1 MYKTIALTLC
11 GLLCACGDS
20 PDSTS
25 ERKQLTPPNDITL
38 GDGDN
43 YGSVCDRQDTQQITV
58 DGQTYVFNVPTLCN
72 SYLGI
77 DKGDPP
83 PDRVRTWDDRTE
95 DNFDAPHVDVSS
107 QNSTP
112 NQR

>member
-1 MYKTIALTLC
+1 MYKAIALTLSV
-11 GLLCACGDS
+11 LLCACGDS
-20 PDSTS
+20 PDVASKS
-25 ERKQLTPPNDITL
+25 KQLASPNGITL
-38 GDGDN
+38 GDSES
-43 YGSVCDRQDTQQITV
+43 YGNACDRRDIQQITV

-72 SYLGI
+72 PYLGI

-83 PDRVRTWDDRTE
+83 PDRTRTWDNRE